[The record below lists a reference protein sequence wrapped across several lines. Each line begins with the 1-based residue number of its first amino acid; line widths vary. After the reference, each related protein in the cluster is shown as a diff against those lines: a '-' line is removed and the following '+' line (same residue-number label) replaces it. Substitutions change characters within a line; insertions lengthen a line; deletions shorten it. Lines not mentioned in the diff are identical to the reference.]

1 MKRETVAILGAS
13 NKADRYAY
21 KALVMLREYGHSVIP
36 INPVLDIIE
45 SVPVVKSLNDIAV
58 PVTTL
63 TLYMRPERY
72 MPFIGDIIK
81 LKPDRVIFNPGTES
95 DEALSIL
102 KESGILGIYACT
114 LVLLRTGQF

>member
-1 MKRETVAILGAS
+1 MKQETVAILGAS

-21 KALVMLREYGHSVIP
+21 KALIMLREYGHTVIP
-36 INPVLDIIE
+36 INPTLDTIE
-45 SVPVVKSLNDIAV
+45 SVPVVKSISEITI

-63 TLYMRPERY
+63 TLYMRPDRY
-72 MPFIGDIIK
+72 MPLIEDILK
-81 LKPDRVIFNPGTES
+81 LKPGRVIFNPGTES

-102 KESGILGIYACT
+102 KENGINGIYACT

>member
-1 MKRETVAILGAS
+1 MTQETVAILGAS

-21 KALVMLREYGHSVIP
+21 KALMMLQEYGHSVIP
-36 INPVLDIIE
+36 INPVLDTIE
-45 SVPVVKSLNDIAV
+45 SVPVIASIRDIKV
-58 PVTTL
+58 PVSTL

-72 MPFIGDIIK
+72 MPLIDDIII
-81 LKPDRVIFNPGTES
+81 LKPGRVIFNPGTES

-102 KESGILGIYACT
+102 KKSGIDGIYACT